1 MPKSRERMMTLG
13 KVKGW
18 IAMAVALAALNLGS
32 EEVDLN
38 LPEGFEVHRIYTVP
52 VKAQGSWVCIAFDPR
67 GRLIASSQ
75 YGGLHRLTLPPL
87 QEDRP
92 PLVETMDV
100 DVGAAQGLLW
110 AFDSLYVVVNG
121 TPKSGRKSG
130 LYRVRDSN
138 GDDRL
143 DEVSLLR
150 RFNGAGE
157 HGPHGLAL
165 TPDGKGIFVLA
176 GNATEIP
183 EPLDDSRVPKIWADD
198 HILPREQ
205 YRDSIMGPQ
214 GAWVCITDPDGR
226 NWELFCRGM
235 RNPYDIA
242 LDRGG
247 NLFTWDSDNERDTG
261 QPWYRP
267 TRVCFLSSGGDYG
280 WRSGSGKWPK
290 YYKDSLPPAVE
301 TGTGS
306 PTGIVFGYGTH
317 FPAKYRD
324 ALFVLDWSFGSI
336 EAVFLEPD
344 GAGFTGR
351 SEGFASGSALPVTD
365 VAVGQDGAL
374 YFTTGGRGLDSFLYR
389 IRHRSPDFV
398 EVADEE
404 PPANKL
410 AAIKRELDSHHVSR
424 DPAHID
430 KAWPHL
436 GIEDRFVAASARTI
450 LEHHGPDLWRERVF
464 EESDPMAKINGLIAL
479 ARAGRKGDQEP
490 ILHALNRMEAESLH
504 EQGVL
509 DLLRAYQLN
518 FTRFGRAS
526 GELARATVNRLEKLY
541 PSDTFFINREL
552 SRLLVYLESPRVI
565 ATSLDLLTKGRTQ
578 EEQIHF
584 ALVLRLVKTGWTLD
598 QRKTYLR
605 WFNHA
610 ATSYRGGAG
619 VVNEPS
625 KSERIFKQVFGQI
638 RSAAISTLTPGERT
652 ALKEILHGGDA
663 AFKPKLVKPAA
674 GGEVVRRWK
683 VTDFVEAL
691 DGLKG
696 RNFMRGRSMYT
707 AASCAACHQFAG
719 EGQPIGP
726 NLSAVVARFNHRAL
740 LESIIE
746 PSKVISD
753 QFQQS
758 LVELRDGS
766 TLTGTILDNR
776 DGHLKLQLNP
786 FVPDSI
792 LPIDSTRIERLSPS
806 PVSSMPDSLLDTLNW
821 NEVMD
826 LMAYLLSRGNPDDAV
841 FQ

>member
-1 MPKSRERMMTLG
+1 
-13 KVKGW
+13 
-18 IAMAVALAALNLGS
+18 MAVAVGLAALDLGA
-32 EEVDLN
+32 EAVDLN
-38 LPEGFEVHRIYTVP
+38 LPEGFEAHRIYDVP
-52 VKAQGSWVCIAFDPR
+52 VKTQGSWVCVTFDPQ

-75 YGGLHRLTLPPL
+75 FGGLYRLTLPPL
-87 QEDRP
+87 QEDTP

-121 TPKSGRKSG
+121 TSKSGRQSG
-130 LYRVRDSN
+130 LYRVRDSD

-150 RFNGAGE
+150 EFEGAGE
-157 HGPHGLAL
+157 HGPHALAL
-165 TPDGKGIFVLA
+165 TPDGKRIFVLA
-176 GNATEIP
+176 GNGTELP
-183 EPLDDSRVPKIWADD
+183 EPLDDSRVPQIWADD

-205 YRDSIMGPQ
+205 YRGSIIGPQ
-214 GAWVCITDPDGR
+214 GGWVCITDTDGR
-226 NWELFCRGM
+226 YWELFCRGM

-242 LDRGG
+242 LDRRG

-301 TGTGS
+301 MGTGS

-317 FPAKYRD
+317 FPTKYRE

-336 EAVFLEPD
+336 ESVFMEPE
-344 GAGFTGR
+344 GAGYTGR
-351 SEGFASGSALPVTD
+351 SEVFASGDALPVTD
-365 VAVGQDGAL
+365 AAVGRDGAL
-374 YFTTGGRGLDSFLYR
+374 YFTTGGRQMDSFLYR
-389 IRHRSPDFV
+389 IRHRSPDFE
-398 EVADEE
+398 EVAEE
-404 PPANKL
+404 EGPANEL
-410 AAIKRELDSHHVSR
+410 AAIRRKLDSHHVSR

-436 GIEDRFVAASARTI
+436 GSGDRFVAASARTI
-450 LEHHGPDLWRERVF
+450 LEHHAPDHWRKRVL

-479 ARAGRKGDQEP
+479 ARTGKKGDQEP
-490 ILHALNRMEAESLH
+490 MLDALNRVDVANLD
-504 EQGVL
+504 EQGIL
-509 DLLRAYQLN
+509 DLLRAYQLS
-518 FTRFGRAS
+518 FTRFGRAPDR
-526 GELARATVNRLEKLY
+526 LARATARRLEKLY

-584 ALVLRLVKTGWTLD
+584 ALVLRLVETGWTLD
-598 QRKTYLR
+598 QRKTYFR

-610 ATSYRGGAG
+610 AASYRGGAG
-619 VVNEPS
+619 VVNQPS

-638 RSAAISTLTPGERT
+638 RSVAVSTLTPGERM
-652 ALKEILHGGDA
+652 ALKGILEGGDA
-663 AFKPKLVKPAA
+663 AFQPKLVKPAA
-674 GGEVVRRWK
+674 GGEIVRRWK
-683 VTDFVEAL
+683 VADLVDAL

-696 RNFMRGRSMYT
+696 RNFMRGWSMYT
-707 AASCAACHQFAG
+707 AASCAACHQFVG

-726 NLSAVVARFNHRAL
+726 DLSGVVARFNHRAL

-753 QFQQS
+753 QYQQS
-758 LVELRDGS
+758 LVELKDGS
-766 TLTGTILDNR
+766 TLTGTLVENR
-776 DGHLKLQLNP
+776 DDSLKIQLNP
-786 FVPDSI
+786 LVPDAILSI
-792 LPIDSTRIERLSPS
+792 DPARVERLSPS
-806 PVSSMPDSLLDTLNW
+806 PVSSMPSSLLDTLNRD
-821 NEVMD
+821 EALD
-826 LMAYLLSRGNPDDAV
+826 LLAYLLSRGNPEHAV

>member
-1 MPKSRERMMTLG
+1 MMAFG
-13 KVKGW
+13 KVKVW
-18 IAMAVALAALNLGS
+18 IVMAFGLGALNLGS

-38 LPEGFEVHRIYTVP
+38 LPEGFEAHRIYDVP
-52 VKAQGSWVCIAFDPR
+52 VKTQGSWVCITFDPQ

-75 YGGLHRLTLPPL
+75 FGGLYRLTLPPL
-87 QEDRP
+87 KEDRP
-92 PLVETMDV
+92 PLVETMNV

-121 TPKSGRKSG
+121 TSKSGRQSG
-130 LYRVRDSN
+130 LYRVRDSD
-138 GDDRL
+138 GDDQI

-150 RFNGAGE
+150 QFKGAGE
-157 HGPHGLAL
+157 HGPHALSL
-165 TPDGKGIFVLA
+165 TPDGKRIFVLA

-205 YRDSIMGPQ
+205 YRDSIIGPD
-214 GAWVCITDPDGR
+214 GAWVCITDPDGSY
-226 NWELFCRGM
+226 WELFCRGM

-267 TRVCFLSSGGDYG
+267 TRVCYLASGGDYG

-301 TGTGS
+301 MGTGS

-317 FPAKYRD
+317 FPTKYRN

-336 EAVFLEPD
+336 EAVFPEPD

-351 SEGFASGSALPVTD
+351 SEVFASGDALPVTD
-365 VAVGQDGAL
+365 AAVGQDGAL
-374 YFTTGGRGLDSFLYR
+374 YFTTGGRGMDSFLYR
-389 IRHRSPDFV
+389 IRHRSPDFD
-398 EVADEE
+398 EVSEKE
-404 PPANKL
+404 GPENEL
-410 AAIKRELDSHHVSR
+410 AAIRQELDSYHVSR

-436 GIEDRFVAASARTI
+436 GSGDRFVAASARTI
-450 LEHHGPDLWRERVF
+450 LEHHEPDHWRERVF
-464 EESDPMAKINGLIAL
+464 EGSDPVAKINGLIAL
-479 ARAGRKGDQEP
+479 ARTGKKRDRET
-490 ILHALNRMEAESLH
+490 ILRALNVMEVESLD
-504 EQGVL
+504 EQGIL
-509 DLLRAYQLN
+509 DLLRAYQLS
-518 FTRFGRAS
+518 FTRFGIAP
-526 GELARATVNRLEKLY
+526 GELAKATANRLEKLF

-552 SRLLVYLESPRVI
+552 SRLLVYLESPQVI
-565 ATSLDLLTKGRTQ
+565 AKSLDLLTKGRTQ

-584 ALVLRLVKTGWTLD
+584 ALVLRLVKKGWTPD
-598 QRKTYLR
+598 QRKTYFR

-610 ATSYRGGAG
+610 AASYRGGAG
-619 VVNEPS
+619 VVNQPS

-638 RSAAISTLTPGERT
+638 RSAAISTLTSEEKT
-652 ALKEILHGGDA
+652 ALKEILEGGDA
-663 AFKPKLVKPAA
+663 AFKPKLVKPAS
-674 GGEVVRRWK
+674 GGVIVRRWK
-683 VTDFVEAL
+683 VADLVDAL
-691 DGLKG
+691 DGLES

-707 AASCAACHQFAG
+707 AASCAACHQFIG

-726 NLSAVVARFNHRAL
+726 DLSSVVARFNHRAL

-746 PSKVISD
+746 PNKVISD
-753 QFQQS
+753 QYQQT
-758 LVELRDGS
+758 LVVLKDGS
-766 TLTGTILDNR
+766 TLTGTILENR
-776 DGHLKLQLNP
+776 DGILTLQLNP
-786 FVPDSI
+786 LVPNAI
-792 LPIDSTRIERLSPS
+792 LPIDSTQVERLSPS
-806 PVSSMPDSLLDTLNW
+806 PVSSMPASLLDTLNW
-821 NEVMD
+821 DEVMD
-826 LMAYLLSRGNPDDAV
+826 LMAYLLSRGNPNDAV

>member
-1 MPKSRERMMTLG
+1 
-13 KVKGW
+13 
-18 IAMAVALAALNLGS
+18 MAVGLAALNLGS

-38 LPEGFEVHRIYTVP
+38 LPEGFEAHRIYTVP
-52 VKAQGSWVCIAFDPR
+52 VKTQGSWVCITFDPQ

-75 YGGLHRLTLPPL
+75 FGGLYRLTLPPL
-87 QEDRP
+87 KEDRP

-121 TPKSGRKSG
+121 TPKSGWQSG

-143 DEVSLLR
+143 DEVTLLR
-150 RFNGAGE
+150 QFEGAGE

-165 TPDGKGIFVLA
+165 TPDGKRIFVLA

-183 EPLDDSRVPKIWADD
+183 EPLDDSRVPRIWADD
-198 HILPREQ
+198 HLLPREQ
-205 YRDSIMGPQ
+205 YRGSIIGPQ
-214 GAWVCITDPDGR
+214 GAWVCITDPEGEY
-226 NWELFCRGM
+226 WELFCRGM

-242 LDRGG
+242 LDRRG

-290 YYKDSLPPAVE
+290 YYKDSLPPALE

-317 FPAKYRD
+317 FPARYRD
-324 ALFVLDWSFGSI
+324 ALFILDWSFGSI
-336 EAVFLEPD
+336 EAVFLKPD

-351 SEGFASGSALPVTD
+351 SEVFAAGDALPVTD
-365 VAVGQDGAL
+365 AAVGQDGAL
-374 YFTTGGRGLDSFLYR
+374 YFTTGGRQLDSFLYR
-389 IRHRSPDFV
+389 IRHRSPNFE
-398 EVADEE
+398 EVAEE
-404 PPANKL
+404 EGPENEL
-410 AAIKRELDSHHVSR
+410 AATRRELDSHHVSR

-430 KAWPHL
+430 KAWSHL
-436 GIEDRFVAASARTI
+436 GSGDRFVGASARTI
-450 LEHHGPDLWRERVF
+450 LEHHEPGLWRERVF
-464 EESDPMAKINGLIAL
+464 EASDPMAKINGLIAL
-479 ARAGRKGDQEP
+479 ARAGRKGDQEA
-490 ILHALNRMEAESLH
+490 ILHALNRLDPGSLD

-509 DLLRAYQLN
+509 DLLRAYQLS

-526 GELARATVNRLEKLY
+526 DPLAQATTDRLEKLY

-565 ATSLDLLTKGRTQ
+565 ATSLDQLTKGRTQ

-598 QRKTYLR
+598 HRKTYFR

-610 ATSYRGGAG
+610 AKSYRGGAG

-625 KSERIFKQVFGQI
+625 KSLRIFKQVFGQM
-638 RSAAISTLTPGERT
+638 RSAAISTLTSEEKT
-652 ALKEILHGGDA
+652 ALKGILGGGDA
-663 AFKPKLVKPAA
+663 AFKPKLVEPAA
-674 GGEVVRRWK
+674 GGEIVRRWE
-683 VTDFVEAL
+683 VPDLVDAL
-691 DGLKG
+691 DGLEG
-696 RNFMRGRSMYT
+696 RNFLRGRSMYT
-707 AASCAACHQFAG
+707 AASCAACHRFAG

-726 NLSAVVARFNHRAL
+726 DLSAVVARFNHRAL

-753 QFQQS
+753 QFQQT
-758 LVELRDGS
+758 LVELRDGT
-766 TLTGTILDNR
+766 TLTGTLLDNL
-776 DGHLKLQLNP
+776 DDHFKLQLNP
-786 FVPDSI
+786 LVPDSI
-792 LPIDSTRIERLSPS
+792 LTIDSTQMERLSPS
-806 PVSSMPDSLLDTLNW
+806 PVSSMPASLLDTLNW
-821 NEVMD
+821 DEALD
-826 LMAYLLSRGNPDDAV
+826 LMAYLLSRGNPDHAV